1 MSLQQASFNYFYLFV
16 TSINHV
22 VNMFRVTIKKK
33 KNPNGNPDMLAVG
46 DVFGITRF
54 SFNKL

>member
-1 MSLQQASFNYFYLFV
+1 M
-16 TSINHV
+16 
-22 VNMFRVTIKKK
+22 VTIKKK

>member
-1 MSLQQASFNYFYLFV
+1 MSLQQASLNYFYLFV

-22 VNMFRVTIKKK
+22 VNMFMVTIKK